1 MSSSGR
7 ESILIAALL
16 VGALASSSVRAEEP
30 AAWPDKYF
38 NPKPAEGDLILP
50 LPCGGRMAFRPVATP
65 AEDQP
70 LADRAIR
77 LGGTDDET
85 GFADYIRREHI
96 LGSLAGP
103 DGHRLF
109 YIGKYEVT
117 RDQYAAVINE
127 TCPKPAMG
135 GRLPQAAISWFDAVS
150 YSRRLSEWLLTKHAD
165 ALPHIEGVAAY
176 LRLPTEVEWEYAA
189 RGGAAVSEAQF
200 RERVFPIEGPLS
212 DYAWYQGPESA
223 GGKLNLT
230 GLLKPNPLGLYDMLG
245 NVEEFVLEPF
255 YMNRIGRRHGQPG
268 GFVAKGGSF
277 QDPGDRLRTA
287 MRREYD
293 YFNQE
298 TGKALA
304 LDSFGFRL
312 VLAAPVELNLEETTR
327 LREQWLA
334 ARDRRVETG
343 DDPVAAIKTLA
354 DETTD
359 LDLKERLQSIEELFA
374 AELSKRNDI
383 EDRAVRAAL
392 LNGALLTRTLKED
405 KKLIGAVEAARK
417 IAQSRGQADMVTR
430 YDAQLANWH
439 QRIDLST
446 RAYTSTLF
454 QVAEDYPPAR
464 RRAQHDVLVAD
475 LEASGQAG
483 LAKYVTR
490 FTDELSHYT
499 LDPSLNT
506 EQLIER
512 AIAD

>member
-1 MSSSGR
+1 VSSPS
-7 ESILIAALL
+7 SILIAAGLL
-16 VGALASSSVRAEEP
+16 GLL
-30 AAWPDKYF
+30 AWPSVQAQEPQAWAEKYF

-50 LPCGGRMAFRPVATP
+50 LPCGGRMAFRAIATP
-65 AEDQP
+65 AEDTP

-77 LGGTDDET
+77 LGGTDDDT

-96 LGSLAGP
+96 LGSLVGP
-103 DGHRLF
+103 DGGRLF
-109 YIGKYEVT
+109 YLGKYEVSA
-117 RDQYAAVINE
+117 DQYAAVMDQ
-127 TCPKPAMG
+127 TCPKPGMG
-135 GRLPQAAISWFDAVS
+135 GRLPQAALSWFDAVA
-150 YSRRLSEWLLTKHAD
+150 YARRLSEWQLADHAD
-165 ALPHIEGVAAY
+165 ALPHVEGVAAY

-200 RERVFPIEGPLS
+200 RERIFPLEGPLS

-230 GLLKPNPLGLYDMLG
+230 GLLKPNPLGLHDMLG

-255 YMNRIGRRHGQPG
+255 YMNRIGRQHGQPG

-277 QDPGDRLRTA
+277 QDPGERLRTA
-287 MRREYD
+287 MRREYG
-293 YFNQE
+293 YFDQE

-304 LDSFGFRL
+304 LASFGFRL

-334 ARDRRVETG
+334 ARGRRVELG
-343 DDPVAAIKTLA
+343 DDPIAAVKALA
-354 DETTD
+354 EEVTD
-359 LDLKERLQSIEELFA
+359 LDLKARLESIEELFG

-392 LNGALLTRTLKED
+392 LNGALLMRTLKED
-405 KKLIGAVEAARK
+405 KKLIGAVEAARG
-417 IAQSRGQADMVTR
+417 IAESRGQSDLLAR
-430 YDAQLANWH
+430 YDAQLANWR
-439 QRIDLST
+439 QRIELST

-464 RRAQHDVLVAD
+464 RRAQHDVLAAD
-475 LEASGQAG
+475 LSASGQAG
-483 LAKYVTR
+483 LARYVTR

-499 LDPSLNT
+499 LDPSLDAG
-506 EQLIER
+506 QLIER
-512 AIAD
+512 AIAE

>member
-1 MSSSGR
+1 M
-7 ESILIAALL
+7 
-16 VGALASSSVRAEEP
+16 
-30 AAWPDKYF
+30 
-38 NPKPAEGDLILP
+38 
-50 LPCGGRMAFRPVATP
+50 
-65 AEDQP
+65 
-70 LADRAIR
+70 
-77 LGGTDDET
+77 
-85 GFADYIRREHI
+85 
-96 LGSLAGP
+96 
-103 DGHRLF
+103 
-109 YIGKYEVT
+109 
-117 RDQYAAVINE
+117 
-127 TCPKPAMG
+127 
-135 GRLPQAAISWFDAVS
+135 AAISWFDAID
-150 YSRRLSEWLLTKHAD
+150 YTRRLSEWQLTKHAD
-165 ALPHIEGVAAY
+165 ALPHIQGVAAY

-200 RERVFPIEGPLS
+200 RERIFPIEGPLS

-223 GGKLNLT
+223 GGKLNLV

-312 VLAAPVELNLEETTR
+312 VLAAPVELNLQETTR

-334 ARDRRVETG
+334 ARDRRVDTG
-343 DDPVAAIKTLA
+343 NDPVAAIKALA
-354 DETTD
+354 DQTTD

-405 KKLIGAVEAARK
+405 KKLIGALEAARK
-417 IAQSRGQADMVTR
+417 IAQSRGQTDMAGALR
-430 YDAQLANWH
+430 RPARQLA
-439 QRIDLST
+439 
-446 RAYTSTLF
+446 
-454 QVAEDYPPAR
+454 PAR
-464 RRAQHDVLVAD
+464 STSRPGPTPRPCSRSPRTIRRRKGGPSTTSWSPTSRRAARRVSPAT
-475 LEASGQAG
+475 SPGSR
-483 LAKYVTR
+483 T
-490 FTDELSHYT
+490 S
-499 LDPSLNT
+499 
-506 EQLIER
+506 
-512 AIAD
+512 